1 MSSRLRLYTHYNTI
15 NNKYRAVVIWDKG
28 NHTLS
33 NSDYM
38 NHYKPISVLNI
49 FGSGFTLIACEQL
62 NKCCYILEKKPVYC
76 QIIINRWKEYTD
88 GKADKIT

>member
-1 MSSRLRLYTHYNTI
+1 MKEREFINNLVVFKGYVSVAYYIIHFCRLGLNYILITLNTI

-38 NHYKPISVLNI
+38 NPYKPISVLNI
-49 FGSGFTLIACEQL
+49 VG
-62 NKCCYILEKKPVYC
+62 
-76 QIIINRWKEYTD
+76 
-88 GKADKIT
+88 